1 MLPCRPQAPCHLAA
15 AADAELLKILAR
27 WYSTVLALMN
37 SRAALSPLEGARR
50 RAGDLLLLRGE
61 HLWSPGAARAGP
73 LASGMQLGL
82 RAGGEGFHAYRLEH
96 LQGCT

>member
-1 MLPCRPQAPCHLAA
+1 
-15 AADAELLKILAR
+15 
-27 WYSTVLALMN
+27 MN
-37 SRAALSPLEGARR
+37 SRAALSRLEGARR